1 MPDSLTVALQHGELE
16 LKGQFMLGSNY
27 TFLVN
32 VHYSGQELQAVYKPS
47 RGEQPLWDFPD
58 QTLAHREVAAY
69 LVSQA
74 LGWCFVPLTVLRP
87 DGPYGPG
94 SIQQYIEYE
103 PNYHYF
109 NFSEEDKARLAPVM
123 LFDLLCNNAD
133 RKGSHVIIEEGTGK
147 LWLIDHGLCFHE
159 EDKLRTVIWDYA
171 GQPIPDDLLEP
182 LAHLPSDPSTALR
195 QAQGGSPV
203 PALSRPPAPPVAQA
217 QAGQARNLL
226 ADLQPYLSPGEISA
240 LLTRA
245 DTLVKTR
252 VFPHPPEYRRAY
264 PYPPV

>member
-1 MPDSLTVALQHGELE
+1 
-16 LKGQFMLGSNY
+16 MLGSNY

-32 VHYSGQELQAVYKPS
+32 VKHNGQDLQAVYKPS
-47 RGEQPLWDFPD
+47 RGEQPLWDFPN

-69 LVSQA
+69 LVSEA
-74 LGWCFVPLTVLRP
+74 LDWGFVPFTTLRE

-94 SIQQYIEYE
+94 SVQQYIEYD

-109 NFSEEDKARLAPVM
+109 NFSDEDKVRLEPVM

-133 RKGSHVIIEEGTGK
+133 RKGSHVIIEEETNK

-171 GQPIPDDLLEP
+171 GQPIPD
-182 LAHLPSDPSTALR
+182 
-195 QAQGGSPV
+195 
-203 PALSRPPAPPVAQA
+203 
-217 QAGQARNLL
+217 NLL
-226 ADLQPYLSPGEISA
+226 KDLTRLPTTQSLLTDLQSHLNSREISA

-245 DTLVKTR
+245 ETLISSGVY
-252 VFPHPPEYRRAY
+252 PYPPEHRRAY
-264 PYPPV
+264 PYPPI